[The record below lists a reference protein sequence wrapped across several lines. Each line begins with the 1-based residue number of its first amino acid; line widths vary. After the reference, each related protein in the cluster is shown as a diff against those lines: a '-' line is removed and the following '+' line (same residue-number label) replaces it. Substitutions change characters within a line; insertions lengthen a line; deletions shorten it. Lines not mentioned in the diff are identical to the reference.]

1 MGYSFIT
8 CYITTFIFTLL
19 FSNLLDAK
27 VSNVIST
34 ILRYYPLLRHRS
46 GVLKNYPI
54 GEIHQIS
61 GKYCDK
67 YIYMISHDGLGL
79 DMIFLQRAVLFYARA
94 FAWG

>member
-46 GVLKNYPI
+46 GILKIIPWV
-54 GEIHQIS
+54 IS
-61 GKYCDK
+61 TGYRGNNVIN
-67 YIYMISHDGLGL
+67 IYGYM
-79 DMIFLQRAVLFYARA
+79 DMIFLQRAVLFYA
-94 FAWG
+94 